1 MPTRVGTL
9 TRRSTD
15 EQHQPFSIELQDTKL
30 GAYIKSQD
38 DWTLVRKYT
47 DNKSGA
53 TLDREGLQRALADA
67 RAGLYDVLLVYK
79 VDRLARTVRGLAQIL
94 DELDDAGVAFRSAT
108 EPFDTATA
116 AGRMLVQMLGVIAE
130 FERATI
136 IDRVIGGMER
146 KAARG
151 EWCGGFRPY
160 GYEAKTTADKT
171 HVLVPHP
178 IEAPLVRVIFDLYA
192 NSRLGTHAIGA
203 WLTDN
208 GHRTKAG
215 KPWNHR
221 AVLTILRNRVYL
233 GEVFFRDTWHPG
245 RHLPLVDQITFNA
258 ATALLAE
265 RGEAHSKRASNAS
278 DYLLVSRVRCQR
290 CGKAFVGAAAHGKRH
305 RYPYY
310 VCFSR
315 QRYGTQTCPAE
326 RLRADLL
333 DQAVIDA
340 LLATFQQS
348 DLFEQAIAASRARP
362 RSSTTSTRP
371 SLPPSR
377 PRSPRP
383 RPPSNA
389 TWTPS
394 RLAPCRM
401 RRVVSGCKSR
411 APRSPSCGCAKPSYR
426 PPWTRP
432 TSRRPAA
439 TSWPIWPSRSGSPW
453 RRGQLRPASGC
464 CTPSSTRSRSTAAT

>member
-1 MPTRVGTL
+1 
-9 TRRSTD
+9 
-15 EQHQPFSIELQDTKL
+15 
-30 GAYIKSQD
+30 
-38 DWTLVRKYT
+38 
-47 DNKSGA
+47 
-53 TLDREGLQRALADA
+53 
-67 RAGLYDVLLVYK
+67 
-79 VDRLARTVRGLAQIL
+79 
-94 DELDDAGVAFRSAT
+94 
-108 EPFDTATA
+108 
-116 AGRMLVQMLGVIAE
+116 MLVQMLGVIAE

-160 GYEAKTTADKT
+160 GYEAKKTADKT
-171 HVLVPHP
+171 HVLVPDP

-192 NSRLGTHAIGA
+192 NQRLGTHAIGA
-203 WLTDN
+203 WLTDK

-245 RHLPLVDQITFNA
+245 RHQPLVDQATFNA

-340 LLATFQQS
+340 LLDTFRQS
-348 DLFEQAIAASRARP
+348 DLFEQAIAASRAQAAQLHDQHQAELTAVTAQIAKAEATIERYLDAFEAGTMSDDTCGQRVQKQGAKIAELRIRQTELRAALDAANIQAP
-362 RSSTTSTRP
+362 TRDELADLAEQVRIAVAEGP
-371 SLPPSR
+371 
-377 PRSPRP
+377 
-383 RPPSNA
+383 
-389 TWTPS
+389 TPARK
-394 RLAPCRM
+394 RLLHALIHEVQVHGRDMIIPVF
-401 RRVVSGCKSR
+401 RVPG
-411 APRSPSCGCAKPSYR
+411 
-426 PPWTRP
+426 
-432 TSRRPAA
+432 
-439 TSWPIWPSRSGSPW
+439 
-453 RRGQLRPASGC
+453 GQLPA
-464 CTPSSTRSRSTAAT
+464 PSAGVRTMGGSVPEAGLEPACPFGQSLLRRSRQPIAPLGPQMQVGG